1 MIKEIAHIVY
11 TNPETF
17 TNELYKNLSEN
28 GDMIPEIQ
36 YQMSTLPNG
45 KIQYGAL
52 ILYR

>member
-11 TNPETF
+11 ANASDF
-17 TNELYKNLSEN
+17 TNELTKNISEHS
-28 GDMIPEIQ
+28 DMIPEIQ

-45 KIQYGAL
+45 KVQHAAL